1 MFSNQSTELSFSM
14 PLPALDAVRAD
25 RGSSKFLVGTSSVRS
40 SEDNHLHLLQYYTDA
55 NQLAVIA
62 TWSHPPGPVAQIVTC
77 PTDKSILLTL
87 AEDTATTS
95 AGSTGTTEGVVT
107 LWKIP
112 SDTVMDQD
120 HHDLDYDDED
130 DDDHN
135 NRYDNNDI
143 GAASP
148 QNNVT
153 AMEAKA
159 TLENNNENA
168 TTASKVARIAW
179 RGGWDEEPSLSSQ
192 GDVMTLHMDG
202 SLTQW
207 DVALGSVT
215 ATRKNHNFQQEQHQS
230 WNVPPRMAWDPH
242 HADITAVSMGT
253 MVQVVDWRE
262 SPMASSSPSA
272 VLSCP
277 HHRYGVT
284 DLDYNPNKPHM
295 LVTSGKDGLIKFWDL
310 RKTSSQ
316 NSSSFQDQ
324 ITNTTSTTTTTS
336 TITITTPTNKKL
348 KKLQPLLVARGGHRH
363 WATRVSY
370 NPFHDQLIVSAGTDS
385 IVNLWRMSTISSAP
399 LVMLE
404 DDDIDD
410 NDGGGGGGPTIK
422 SLEETNTTTKSS
434 LPSSDGPN
442 VRVSQYEH
450 MDSVHAIAWGA
461 ADAWIYVSASYDG
474 KVVLNHVPSMEKY
487 KILL

>member
-1 MFSNQSTELSFSM
+1 MFSNQPAELSLSM

-40 SEDNHLHLLQYYTDA
+40 SEDNHLHLLHYYTDS
-55 NQLAVIA
+55 NQLSVIA
-62 TWSHPPGPVAQIVTC
+62 TWSHPPGPVQQIVTS
-77 PTDKSILLTL
+77 PTDKTILLTL
-87 AEDTATTS
+87 AEDTTTATTS
-95 AGSTGTTEGVVT
+95 LGSPATTGGTVT

-112 SDTVMDQD
+112 TETMMDQD
-120 HHDLDYDDED
+120 RHDSDYDDEND
-130 DDDHN
+130 DSDYHN
-135 NRYDNNDI
+135 QSGR
-143 GAASP
+143 ASP
-148 QNNVT
+148 NNNNVT
-153 AMEAKA
+153 AMEAKT
-159 TLENNNENA
+159 TLDHNDEHGI
-168 TTASKVARIAW
+168 TAKVVDIAW
-179 RGGWDEEPSLSSQ
+179 RGGWDEEPSSSSQ
-192 GDVMTLHMDG
+192 GDVMTLHRDG

-207 DVALGSVT
+207 DVAFGSAT
-215 ATRKNHNFQQEQHQS
+215 ATRRNHNVQQQS
-230 WNVPPRMAWDPH
+230 HPPQQWNVPPRMSWDPH
-242 HADITAVSMGT
+242 HANITAVSIGT

-262 SPMASSSPSA
+262 SPMTSSSLSA

-316 NSSSFQDQ
+316 VSSSFHDE
-324 ITNTTSTTTTTS
+324 ITNTTSISNSTTT
-336 TITITTPTNKKL
+336 TNKKL
-348 KKLQPLLVARGGHRH
+348 KKLHPLLVARGGHRH
-363 WATRVSY
+363 WTTRVSY

-404 DDDIDD
+404 DDDDIDD
-410 NDGGGGGGPTIK
+410 NDGGGLATQHSATVK
-422 SLEETNTTTKSS
+422 RRDDATKTSSS
-434 LPSSDGPN
+434 LSTSEGPN
-442 VRVSQYEH
+442 VRISHYEH
-450 MDSVHAIAWGA
+450 MDSVHAVAWGA

>member
-1 MFSNQSTELSFSM
+1 MFSNQSAELSFSM
-14 PLPALDAVRAD
+14 PLPALDAVRAE

-55 NQLAVIA
+55 NQLAVTA
-62 TWSHPPGPVAQIVTC
+62 TWSHPPGPVQQIVTC
-77 PTDKSILLTL
+77 PTDKTMLLTL
-87 AEDTATTS
+87 AEDTATTMS
-95 AGSTGTTEGVVT
+95 PRSTIGGTVT
-107 LWKIP
+107 LWKVP
-112 SDTVMDQD
+112 TESMMDQD
-120 HHDLDYDDED
+120 HHDLDYDDQD
-130 DDDHN
+130 
-135 NRYDNNDI
+135 DNNEYHNQR
-143 GAASP
+143 GGFP
-148 QNNVT
+148 NNNVT
-153 AMEAKA
+153 AIEAKA
-159 TLENNNENA
+159 TLDNNDENGA
-168 TTASKVARIAW
+168 ASKVVHIAW
-179 RGGWDEEPSLSSQ
+179 RGGWDEEPTSLSH
-192 GDVMTLHMDG
+192 GDVMTLHGDG

-207 DVALGSVT
+207 DVAFGSAA
-215 ATRKNHNFQQEQHQS
+215 ATRKNHNVQQPSQQQ
-230 WNVPPRMAWDPH
+230 WNVPPRIAWDPH

-262 SPMASSSPSA
+262 SPMLSSSSA
-272 VLSCP
+272 VVSCP

-310 RKTSSQ
+310 RKTMSQ
-316 NSSSFQDQ
+316 TSSSFHDESP
-324 ITNTTSTTTTTS
+324 IFESNPTTTS
-336 TITITTPTNKKL
+336 TVTTPTSNKKL
-348 KKLQPLLVARGGHRH
+348 KKLHPLLVARGGHRH
-363 WATRVSY
+363 WATRVLY
-370 NPFHDQLIVSAGTDS
+370 NPFHDQLILSAGTDS

-404 DDDIDD
+404 DDES
-410 NDGGGGGGPTIK
+410 DGGGFASQHSAK
-422 SLEETNTTTKSS
+422 SLEETPTKSS
-434 LPSSDGPN
+434 SAESPN

>member
-1 MFSNQSTELSFSM
+1 MFSSQSTELSLST
-14 PLPALDAVRAD
+14 PLPALDAVRGD
-25 RGSSKFLVGTSSVRS
+25 RGSSKFLVGTSSVRA
-40 SEDNHLHLLQYYTDA
+40 SEDNHLHLIQYYPDA

-62 TWSHPPGPVAQIVTC
+62 TWSHPPGPVQQIVTC
-77 PTDKSILLTL
+77 PTDKSTLLTL
-87 AEDTATTS
+87 AEDVATTTS
-95 AGSTGTTEGVVT
+95 PATGGTVT

-112 SDTVMDQD
+112 TDTMMNQD
-120 HHDLDYDDED
+120 HHDLDDED
-130 DDDHN
+130 EDNDDDKSN
-135 NRYDNNDI
+135 QGGAWSPRNDV
-143 GAASP
+143 S
-148 QNNVT
+148 

-159 TLENNNENA
+159 TLANNDGNNVG
-168 TTASKVARIAW
+168 TSSKAVRIAW
-179 RGGWDEEPSLSSQ
+179 RGGWEEEASSSSQ
-192 GDVMTLHMDG
+192 GDVMTLHLDG

-207 DVALGSVT
+207 DVVFGSAT
-215 ATRKNHNFQQEQHQS
+215 ATRKNHNLQQQS
-230 WNVPPRMAWDPH
+230 QSQPQCYVPPRMAWDPH

-253 MVQVVDWRE
+253 MVQILDWRE
-262 SPMASSSPSA
+262 STMTSSTSA
-272 VLSCP
+272 AILSCP

-316 NSSSFQDQ
+316 ALSSFHDE
-324 ITNTTSTTTTTS
+324 TTTPTSDTYTSNTTT
-336 TITITTPTNKKL
+336 TNKKL
-348 KKLQPLLVARGGHRH
+348 KKLHPLLVARGGHRH

-410 NDGGGGGGPTIK
+410 NNDGGGFAMQHSATVK
-422 SLEETNTTTKSS
+422 NLEGTTTGTTKS
-434 LPSSDGPN
+434 LSSEGPN
-442 VRVSQYEH
+442 LRVSQYEH
-450 MDSVHAIAWGA
+450 MDSVYAIAWGA

-474 KVVLNHVPSMEKY
+474 KVVLNHVPSNEKY